1 MFRLFKQECK
11 MNLKSLLI
19 WLVCVAGMGLFC
31 ILLYTSIEE
40 SMAGMAET
48 MAAMG
53 AFASA
58 FGMDRLS
65 IATLEGFYA
74 TEVGTIHTLGGSMF
88 AALLGIGLLSKEEE
102 GHTGDFLH
110 TLPIS
115 RKEVVGAKYLTLVT
129 GMTVFNMI
137 SVALYLLGIV
147 ILGEEIAMREFFLYH
162 GMQWFLHLEI
172 GTVCFLISACN
183 RKNKLGIGL
192 GFTFL
197 FYAWDLLGR
206 VIPDLKD
213 TLFLTP
219 FSYANAS
226 DVFSTGE
233 PEWKAFG
240 VGMVILVGAVWG
252 AFAVYERKDLA
263 V

>member
-1 MFRLFKQECK
+1 MFRLYKQECK
-11 MNLKSLLI
+11 MNFKSLLI
-19 WLVCVAGMGLFC
+19 WLVCVSGMCLCC
-31 ILLYTSIEE
+31 ILLFSSMEE
-40 SMAGMAET
+40 SMGAMAET
-48 MAAMG
+48 MASMG

-74 TEVGTIHTLGGSMF
+74 AEVGTIHTLGGAMF

-115 RKEVVGAKYLTLVT
+115 RKEVVGAKYMTLAT
-129 GMTVFNMI
+129 GITVFNMI
-137 SVALYLLGIV
+137 SVAVYLLGIV
-147 ILGEEIAMREFFLYH
+147 ILGEQIAVSEFFLYH
-162 GMQWFLHLEI
+162 GMQWMLHMEI
-172 GTVCFLISACN
+172 GTVCFFISACN
-183 RKNKLGIGL
+183 RKNKLRIGL
-192 GFTFL
+192 GLTFL
-197 FYAWDLLGR
+197 LYVWDLIGR
-206 VIPDLKD
+206 VIPDLKN

-226 DVFSTGE
+226 DVFSTGTV
-233 PEWKAFG
+233 EWKAFV
-240 VGMVILVGAVWG
+240 VGLAVLMGALVG
-252 AFAVYERKDLA
+252 AFAVYEKKDLA

>member
-1 MFRLFKQECK
+1 MFRLFKHECK
-11 MNLKSLLI
+11 MNFKNLII
-19 WLVCVAGMGLFC
+19 WLFCVSGMCLCC
-31 ILLYTSIEE
+31 ILLFSSMEE
-40 SMAGMAET
+40 SMGAMAET
-48 MAAMG
+48 MASMG

-65 IATLEGFYA
+65 IATLEGFYTA
-74 TEVGTIHTLGGSMF
+74 EVGTIHTLGGSMF

-115 RKEVVGAKYLTLVT
+115 RKEVVGAKYMTLVT
-129 GMTVFNMI
+129 GVTIFNVL
-137 SVALYLLGIV
+137 SVALYLVGIV
-147 ILGEEIAMREFFLYH
+147 ILGEEIALGEFFLYH

-172 GTVCFLISACN
+172 GTVCYLVSACN

-192 GFTFL
+192 GLTFL
-197 FYAWDLLGR
+197 FYVWDLLGR

-226 DVFSTGE
+226 DIFSTGE
-233 PEWKAFG
+233 VEWKAF
-240 VGMVILVGAVWG
+240 VVGAVVLTGAIVG
-252 AFAVYERKDLA
+252 AFTVYNKKDLA

>member
-1 MFRLFKQECK
+1 MFRLYKQECK
-11 MNLKSLLI
+11 MNFKSLLI
-19 WLVCVAGMGLFC
+19 WLVCVSGMCLCC
-31 ILLYTSIEE
+31 ILLFSSMEE
-40 SMAGMAET
+40 SMGAMAET
-48 MAAMG
+48 MASMG

-74 TEVGTIHTLGGSMF
+74 AEVGTIHTLGGAMF

-115 RKEVVGAKYLTLVT
+115 RKEVVGAKYMTLAT
-129 GMTVFNMI
+129 GITVFNMI
-137 SVALYLLGIV
+137 SVAVYLLGIV
-147 ILGEEIAMREFFLYH
+147 ILGEQIAMSEFFLYH
-162 GMQWFLHLEI
+162 GMQWLLHMEI
-172 GTVCFLISACN
+172 GTVCFFISACN

-192 GFTFL
+192 GLTFL
-197 FYAWDLLGR
+197 LYVWDLIGR
-206 VIPDLKD
+206 VIPDLKK

-226 DVFSTGE
+226 DVFSTGTV
-233 PEWKAFG
+233 EWKAFV
-240 VGMVILVGAVWG
+240 VGLAVLMGALVG
-252 AFAVYERKDLA
+252 AFAVYEKKDLA

>member
-1 MFRLFKQECK
+1 MFRLYKQECK

-19 WLVCVAGMGLFC
+19 WLLCVGGMCLFC

-74 TEVGTIHTLGGSMF
+74 TEVGTIHTLGGAMF
-88 AALLGIGLLSKEEE
+88 AALLGISLLSKEEE

-115 RKEVVGAKYLTLVT
+115 RREVVGAKYMSMAT
-129 GMTVFNMI
+129 GVTVFNVV
-137 SVALYLLGIV
+137 SVVLYLLGIL
-147 ILGEEIAMREFFLYH
+147 ILGEEIALKEFFLYH
-162 GMQWFLHLEI
+162 GMQWLLHLEI

-183 RKNKLGIGL
+183 RKNKLGLGL
-192 GFTFL
+192 GFTFF

-226 DVFSTGE
+226 DIFSTGE
-233 PEWKAFG
+233 VEGKALVVG
-240 VGMVILVGAVWG
+240 VIVLIVALVGAFV
-252 AFAVYERKDLA
+252 VYDRKDLA

>member
-11 MNLKSLLI
+11 MNMKSLLI
-19 WLVCVAGMGLFC
+19 WLVCVSGMCLFC
-31 ILLYTSIEE
+31 ILLFSSVKE
-40 SMAGMAET
+40 SMEGMAAT

-74 TEVGTIHTLGGSMF
+74 TEVGTVHTLGGAMF
-88 AALLGIGLLSKEEE
+88 AALLGISLLSKEEE

-115 RKEVVGAKYLTLVT
+115 RKEVVGAKYMTLAT
-129 GMTVFNMI
+129 GVTVFNVI

-162 GMQWFLHLEI
+162 VMQWILHFEI

-192 GFTFL
+192 GFTFF
-197 FYAWDLLGR
+197 FYVWDLLGR
-206 VIPDLKD
+206 VIPDLKEV
-213 TLFLTP
+213 LFLTP

-233 PEWKAFG
+233 IEWKAFVLG
-240 VGMVILVGAVWG
+240 IVVLTGALVGAFV
-252 AFAVYERKDLA
+252 VYDKKDLA

>member
-11 MNLKSLLI
+11 MNLKSMLI
-19 WLVCVAGMGLFC
+19 WLVCVSGMCLFC
-31 ILLYTSIEE
+31 ILLFSTMEE
-40 SMAGMAET
+40 SMAAMAET
-48 MAAMG
+48 MASLG

-65 IATLEGFYA
+65 IATLEGFYS
-74 TEVGTIHTLGGSMF
+74 TEVGTMHTLGGSMF

-115 RKEVVGAKYLTLVT
+115 RKEVVGAKYMALTAIVT
-129 GMTVFNMI
+129 IFNVI
-137 SVALYLLGIV
+137 SVALYLLGIA
-147 ILGEEIAMREFFLYH
+147 ILSEEIALREFFLYH
-162 GMQWFLHLEI
+162 TMQWFLHWEI
-172 GTVCFLISACN
+172 GTVCFWISACN
-183 RKNKLGIGL
+183 RKNKLGLGL
-192 GFTFL
+192 GFTFFL
-197 FYAWDLLGR
+197 YVWDLMGR

-226 DVFSTGE
+226 DIFSAGE
-233 PEWKAFG
+233 VEWKAFT
-240 VGMVILVGAVWG
+240 VGAVVLVAALAG
-252 AFAVYERKDLA
+252 AFIVYDRKDLA

>member
-1 MFRLFKQECK
+1 MNFK
-11 MNLKSLLI
+11 NLII
-19 WLVCVAGMGLFC
+19 WLFCVSGMCLCC
-31 ILLYTSIEE
+31 ILLFSSMEE
-40 SMAGMAET
+40 SMGAMAET
-48 MAAMG
+48 MASMG

-65 IATLEGFYA
+65 IATLEGFYTA
-74 TEVGTIHTLGGSMF
+74 EVGTIHTLGGSMF

-115 RKEVVGAKYLTLVT
+115 RKEVVGAKYMTLVT
-129 GMTVFNMI
+129 GVTIFNVL

-147 ILGEEIAMREFFLYH
+147 ILGEEIALSEFFLYH

-172 GTVCFLISACN
+172 GTVCYLISACN

-192 GFTFL
+192 GLTFL
-197 FYAWDLLGR
+197 FYVWDLLGR
-206 VIPDLKD
+206 VIPDLKE

-226 DVFSTGE
+226 DIFSTGE
-233 PEWKAFG
+233 IEWKAF
-240 VGMVILVGAVWG
+240 VVGAIVLAGAIVG
-252 AFAVYERKDLA
+252 AFTVYNKKDLA

>member
-1 MFRLFKQECK
+1 MFRLYKQECK
-11 MNLKSLLI
+11 MNFKSLLI
-19 WLVCVAGMGLFC
+19 WLVCVSGMCLCC
-31 ILLYTSIEE
+31 ILLFSSMEE
-40 SMAGMAET
+40 SMGAMAET
-48 MAAMG
+48 MASMG

-74 TEVGTIHTLGGSMF
+74 AEVGTIHTLGGAMF

-115 RKEVVGAKYLTLVT
+115 RKEVVGAKYMTLAT
-129 GMTVFNMI
+129 GITVFNMI
-137 SVALYLLGIV
+137 SVAVYLLGIV
-147 ILGEEIAMREFFLYH
+147 ILGEQIAMSEFFLYH
-162 GMQWFLHLEI
+162 GMQWMLHMEI
-172 GTVCFLISACN
+172 GTVCFFISACN

-197 FYAWDLLGR
+197 LYVWDLIGR
-206 VIPDLKD
+206 VIPDLKN

-226 DVFSTGE
+226 DVFSTGTV
-233 PEWKAFG
+233 EWKAFV
-240 VGMVILVGAVWG
+240 VGLAVLMGALVG
-252 AFAVYERKDLA
+252 AFAVYEKKDLA

>member
-1 MFRLFKQECK
+1 
-11 MNLKSLLI
+11 MNFKSLLI
-19 WLVCVAGMGLFC
+19 WLVCVSGMCLCC
-31 ILLYTSIEE
+31 ILLFSTMEE
-40 SMAGMAET
+40 SMAAMSET
-48 MAAMG
+48 MASMG

-74 TEVGTIHTLGGSMF
+74 AEVGTIHSLGGAMF

-115 RKEVVGAKYLTLVT
+115 RKEVVGAKYMTLFT
-129 GMTVFNMI
+129 GVMVFNVI
-137 SVALYLLGIV
+137 SVAVYLLGII
-147 ILGEEIAMREFFLYH
+147 ILGEEIALSEFFLYH
-162 GMQWFLHLEI
+162 GMQWLLHLEI
-172 GTVCFLISACN
+172 GTICFLISACN

-192 GFTFL
+192 GLTFF
-197 FYAWDLLGR
+197 FYVWDLLGR

-213 TLFLTP
+213 TMFLTP

-233 PEWKAFG
+233 VVWKALV
-240 VGMVILVGAVWG
+240 VGMVVLIGAIAG
-252 AFAVYERKDLA
+252 SFIFYDKKDLA

>member
-1 MFRLFKQECK
+1 MFRLYKQECK
-11 MNLKSLLI
+11 MNMKSLLI
-19 WLVCVAGMGLFC
+19 WLVCVSGMCLCC
-31 ILLYTSIEE
+31 ILLFSSMAE
-40 SMAGMAET
+40 SMGAMAET
-48 MAAMG
+48 MASMG

-74 TEVGTIHTLGGSMF
+74 AEVGTIHTLGGAMF

-115 RKEVVGAKYLTLVT
+115 RKEVVGAKYMTLVT
-129 GMTVFNMI
+129 GVTVFNVI
-137 SVALYLLGIV
+137 SVVVYLLGIV
-147 ILGEEIAMREFFLYH
+147 ILGEEIAISEFFLYH
-162 GMQWFLHLEI
+162 GMQWLLHLEL

-192 GFTFL
+192 GLTFL
-197 FYAWDLLGR
+197 LYVWDLIGR
-206 VIPDLKD
+206 VIPDLKN

-226 DVFSTGE
+226 DVFSAGTV
-233 PEWKAFG
+233 EWKALAIG
-240 VGMVILVGAVWG
+240 IVVLIGTLVGAFV
-252 AFAVYERKDLA
+252 VYNKKDLA

>member
-1 MFRLFKQECK
+1 MFRLFKHECK
-11 MNLKSLLI
+11 MNFKSLMI
-19 WLVCVAGMGLFC
+19 WLVCVSGMCLCC
-31 ILLYTSIEE
+31 ILLFSSMAE
-40 SMAGMAET
+40 SMGYMAET
-48 MAAMG
+48 MASMG
-53 AFASA
+53 AFATV

-74 TEVGTIHTLGGSMF
+74 AEVGSIHTLGGAMF

-110 TLPIS
+110 TQPIS
-115 RKEVVGAKYLTLVT
+115 RREVVGAKYMTMAAGV
-129 GMTVFNMI
+129 TVFNVI
-137 SVALYLLGIV
+137 SVLVYLLGIV
-147 ILGEEIAMREFFLYH
+147 ILGEEIALNEFFLYH
-162 GMQWFLHLEI
+162 GMQWLLHLEI

-183 RKNKLGIGL
+183 RKNKLGVGL
-192 GFTFL
+192 GLTFF

-206 VIPDLKD
+206 AIPDLKD

-226 DVFSTGE
+226 DIFSTGE
-233 PEWKAFG
+233 TDALALA
-240 VGMVILVGAVWG
+240 VGLVVLLGALIG
-252 AFAVYERKDLA
+252 AFTVYHKKDLA

>member
-1 MFRLFKQECK
+1 MIRLFRQECK
-11 MNLKSLLI
+11 LNLKSLLI
-19 WLVCVAGMGLFC
+19 WLLCVSGMGLFC

-40 SMAGMAET
+40 SMEGMAAT

-74 TEVGTIHTLGGSMF
+74 TEVGTIHALGGAMF

-115 RKEVVGAKYLTLVT
+115 RKEVVGAKYMTLVT
-129 GMTVFNMI
+129 GVAVFNVI
-137 SVALYLLGIV
+137 SVVLYLLGIV
-147 ILGEEIAMREFFLYH
+147 ILGEEIAMSEFFLYH
-162 GMQWFLHLEI
+162 GMQCFLHLEI
-172 GTVCFLISACN
+172 GTVCFLISACS

-192 GFTFL
+192 GFTFF
-197 FYAWDLLGR
+197 FYVWDLLGR
-206 VIPDLKD
+206 VVPDLKD

-233 PEWKAFG
+233 VEWKAFV
-240 VGMVILVGAVWG
+240 VGTIVLLGAVIG
-252 AFAVYERKDLA
+252 SFIVYEKKDLA